1 MNTKAYYIACLL
13 LLCFTATYA
22 QESQPSVYDRVYRLP
37 GKLLDGLTGRVNKVQ
52 QNILKQTEKYCRQLA
67 RSEKALKKK
76 LARKDSAAA
85 NKIFGNTDSIYQQ
98 FSNRIQQSAGNNN
111 NAFTNN
117 YSPRLDSLTTAVQF
131 LDKTGVIGQSA
142 QSAQQV
148 KELLTKYSELQGVLN
163 NADVVKQLLAERQQ
177 MLQQQLQQ
185 WQLPGL
191 QQLRKHLYYY
201 QAQMDA
207 CKQLWED
214 PSVLEQKLASL
225 LCKIPQ
231 FRQFF
236 DQYSGLGAVFQ
247 LPGNTN
253 PMAANSSLQTR
264 DALNQFLQANN
275 SGNLNLQAQLQ
286 NNLPAP
292 TQLNS
297 LNESLLNSP
306 STGELVPQQREG
318 GGEALPGFKPNHQK
332 VKSFLKRI
340 ELGTNIQTTKSSY
353 LFPATSDIAL
363 SAGYRLN
370 DKSIVGIG
378 AGGKIGWGKGWNN
391 IDVTGQG
398 ISLRSFL
405 DYKIKGN
412 WWLSGG
418 WEYHYQQPVVVV
430 RELQKIDHWKQAGLL
445 GLTKIVPVKMKTFK
459 KYRLQVYY
467 DFLYQYKL
475 PATEPV
481 KFRMG
486 YTF

>member
-1 MNTKAYYIACLL
+1 MNTKSYYIACLL
-13 LLCFTATYA
+13 LVCFTATYG

-52 QNILKQTEKYCRQLA
+52 QNILQQTEKYCRQLA
-67 RSEKALKKK
+67 RREKALKKK
-76 LARKDSAAA
+76 LARKDSTAA

-163 NADVVKQLLAERQQ
+163 NTDVVKQLLAERQQ

-214 PSVLEQKLASL
+214 PSVLEQKLTSL

-275 SGNLNLQAQLQ
+275 SGSLNLQAQLQ
-286 NNLPAP
+286 NNLPAQAG
-292 TQLNS
+292 QLTNVQ
-297 LNESLLNSP
+297 SLLP
-306 STGELVPQQREG
+306 SGLDGQQADQEM
-318 GGEALPGFKPNHQK
+318 PGFKPNHQK

-370 DKSIVGIG
+370 DKSIIGIG

-391 IDVTGQG
+391 IHITGQG

-418 WEYHYQQPVVVV
+418 WEYHYQQPVAAV
-430 RELQKIDHWKQAGLL
+430 RELQKIDNWKQAGLL

-475 PATEPV
+475 PVTEPV